1 MPIDTLPEI
10 PDTRVT
16 HDGEPGEFQ
25 DGRMGADIA
34 GLISDITDKRNLLA
48 KHTAEDNEQ
57 LAAVENEIELLEF
70 RLFKIESRVEKRT
83 KAKSEYEET
92 YVKTEA
98 AFNKIVST
106 ANAVANILEPPTH
119 GDLDQMEKPKNADNV
134 KPPVKYERKEANQTA
149 TESKM
154 DYNEADRRKALDASK
169 NR

>member
-1 MPIDTLPEI
+1 MDSLPEI
-10 PDTRVT
+10 PENRNS
-16 HDGEPGEFQ
+16 HEGSPGEFA

-106 ANAVANILEPPTH
+106 ANAVANILEPPTAA
-119 GDLDQMEKPKNADNV
+119 DLDKMEKPKNADTV
-134 KPPVKYERKEANQTA
+134 RAPVKHERKQPQMTQS
-149 TESKM
+149 ESKM
-154 DYNEADRRKALDASK
+154 DYSAADARKAKDSSK
-169 NR
+169 KR